1 MIIFASMK
9 AQDYKKKLKPFKQ
22 GFVAKELNLTE
33 GYLSQVLNGKQP
45 LSSKTEKL
53 LNEFLTKHNQ

>member
-1 MIIFASMK
+1 MRIE
-9 AQDYKKKLKPFKQ
+9 DYKKKLAPFKQ

-45 LSSKTEKL
+45 LSQKTEKL
-53 LNEFLTKHNQ
+53 LNQFLTKHNQ